1 MSNIRSF
8 FVAFLAASATLLQ
21 AQTATQTQPKPSA
34 FDVASVKQNKAVGDG
49 RSHIWSSS
57 DNGNF
62 KTQNVSMKGLLE
74 FAYKMPQAQI
84 MGALDSVSGVS
95 FDIDA
100 KLDEESE
107 TRFEAQTTELR
118 RAQKPEMLQALL
130 AERFHLTCHR
140 ESREMMSYAL
150 IPAKDGPKLKPTQQD
165 GLRLGGSYGSIRA
178 QGATVEQLGR
188 LIAQRLNE
196 PVVDASGITGRY
208 DMEINFTPPEGP
220 MKVNGQPIP
229 DPPPSIFTAIQEQ
242 LGLKLEKRKGPV
254 EVLVVDHVEM
264 PTEN

>member
-8 FVAFLAASATLLQ
+8 FVAFLAAAGTLLP
-21 AQTATQTQPKPSA
+21 AQTPTQTQPKSPA
-34 FDVASVKQNKAVGDG
+34 FDVASVKQNKSVGDG

-74 FAYKMPQAQI
+74 FAYGIPQAQI
-84 MGALDSVSGVS
+84 VGPLDNVSAAS

-107 TRFEAQTTELR
+107 TRFEAQTTDLR
-118 RAQKPEMLQALL
+118 RAQKPKMVQALL

-140 ESREMMSYAL
+140 ENREMMSYAL
-150 IPAKDGPKLKPTQQD
+150 IAAKDGPKLKPTQGD
-165 GLRLGGSYGSIRA
+165 GLRFGGMYGQIRVLGGTI
-178 QGATVEQLGR
+178 EQFAR
-188 LIAQRLNE
+188 QIALRMNE
-196 PVVDASGITGRY
+196 PVVDATGIPGRFDIELNY
-208 DMEINFTPPEGP
+208 TPPEGP
-220 MKVNGQPIP
+220 ARMNGAPIP

-254 EVLVVDHVEM
+254 EVLVIDHIEI

>member
-8 FVAFLAASATLLQ
+8 FVAFLAAAGTLLP
-21 AQTATQTQPKPSA
+21 AQTPTQTQPKPPA
-34 FDVASVKQNKAVGDG
+34 FDVASVKQNKSIGDG

-57 DNGNF
+57 ENGNF

-74 FAYKMPQAQI
+74 FAYGMPQTQI
-84 MGALDSVSGVS
+84 VGALDSVSGMT

-100 KLDEESE
+100 KLDEEAE
-107 TRFEAQTTELR
+107 TRFEAQTTFLR
-118 RAQKPEMLQALL
+118 RTQKPEMLQTLL
-130 AERFHLTCHR
+130 SERFHLMCHR
-140 ESREMMSYAL
+140 ENREMMSYAL
-150 IPAKDGPKLKPTQQD
+150 IPAKDGSKLKPAQKD
-165 GLRLGGSYGSIRA
+165 GLRFDVGYGKLRA
-178 QGATVEQLGR
+178 EGATLEQLAGV
-188 LIAQRLNE
+188 IAQRLNE

-220 MKVNGQPIP
+220 MKLNGQPIP

-242 LGLKLEKRKGPV
+242 LGLKLEKRRGPV
-254 EVLVVDHVEM
+254 EVLVIDHVEM

>member
-8 FVAFLAASATLLQ
+8 FVAFLAAAGTLLP
-21 AQTATQTQPKPSA
+21 AQTPMQTQPNPPA
-34 FDVASVKQNKAVGDG
+34 FDVASVKQNKSVGDG

-74 FAYKMPQAQI
+74 FAYGMPQAQI
-84 MGALDSVSGVS
+84 VGTLDKVSVAT

-107 TRFEAQTTELR
+107 TRFEAQTIDLR
-118 RAQKPEMLQALL
+118 RAQKPKMVQALL

-140 ESREMMSYAL
+140 ENREMVSYAL
-150 IPAKDGPKLKPTQQD
+150 LPAKDGPKLKPTQND
-165 GLRLGGSYGSIRA
+165 GLHSDNGYGRIRA
-178 QGATVEQLGR
+178 QGATVEQLAR

-196 PVVDASGITGRY
+196 PVVDSSGISGRY

-220 MKVNGQPIP
+220 MKLNGQPIP

>member
-1 MSNIRSF
+1 MSNIQRF
-8 FVAFLAASATLLQ
+8 FVAFSAAASTLL
-21 AQTATQTQPKPSA
+21 ATQTPTQTQQKPPA
-34 FDVASVKQNKAVGDG
+34 FDIASVKQNKGIGDG

-62 KTQNVSMKGLLE
+62 KTQNVSMKSLLE
-74 FAYKMPQAQI
+74 FAYGLPQAQ
-84 MGALDSVSGVS
+84 MQGSLDKVSGVT
-95 FDIDA
+95 FDVEA

-107 TRFEAQTTELR
+107 VRFEAADREARRELKSR
-118 RAQKPEMLQALL
+118 MLQSLL
-130 AERFHLTCHR
+130 IDRFHLACHR
-140 ESREMMSYAL
+140 ENREMTSYA
-150 IPAKDGPKLKPTQQD
+150 IVTDKGSPKLKPTQGS
-165 GLRLGGSYGSIRA
+165 GLRFDTGYGRIRA
-178 QGATVEQLGR
+178 QGATVEQLAR

-220 MKVNGQPIP
+220 MKLNGQAIP
-229 DPPPSIFTAIQEQ
+229 DPPPSIFTAMQEQ

-254 EVLVVDHVEM
+254 EVLIVDHVEM